1 MEMDKKR
8 YGSQV
13 RGNGEGYQ
21 GSGGSVELTQGGLGC
36 GKGKAVHSKAPTYD
50 TYGKVEKVVHGHT
63 EVGEKI

>member
-1 MEMDKKR
+1 MEADKKR

-36 GKGKAVHSKAPTYD
+36 GKGKSVHSKAPSYNTQGD
-50 TYGKVEKVVHGHT
+50 VQKVVHGHT
-63 EVGEKI
+63 EVGAKI